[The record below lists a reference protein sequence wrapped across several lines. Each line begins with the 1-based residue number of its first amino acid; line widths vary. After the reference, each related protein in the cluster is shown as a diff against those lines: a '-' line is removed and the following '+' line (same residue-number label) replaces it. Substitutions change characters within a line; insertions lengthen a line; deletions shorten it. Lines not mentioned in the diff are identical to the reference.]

1 MWNYKW
7 DFDNFI
13 WCFVHQTFIFI
24 ICICKKNSRSYKSLD
39 KPYDYLYFFMHL
51 FIYIFWKHWF
61 HYKVSSHT
69 WHTCLRNLSQLHYSN
84 HLYMFLLLARSS
96 IRKVKLKGSSSNSYD
111 LDLSQNLFIEI
122 GTRIMKLTFY

>member
-13 WCFVHQTFIFI
+13 RCFVHQIFIYI
-24 ICICKKNSRSYKSLD
+24 ICISKKNFWSYKSLD
-39 KPYDYLYFFMHL
+39 EPYDYSYFFMHL

-61 HYKVSSHT
+61 HYKFSLHI

-84 HLYMFLLLARSS
+84 HLYMFLLLLARSS
-96 IRKVKLKGSSSNSYD
+96 ICKVKLKGWSSNSYD

-122 GTRIMKLTFY
+122 GTRIMKLT